1 MKKIFTR
8 IAVGLLLALAALLI
22 FASTRPDTFR
32 VERSLIIASTPE
44 KIVPLISNFHH
55 WTAWSP
61 YEKLDPAMKRTFSG
75 DSAGVGAVYEWASN
89 SHAGA
94 GRMEI
99 LEAAPSLIKIKLD
112 FLKPFEG
119 HNTAEFLLQ
128 PEGSGT
134 KVTWAVYG
142 PSPLLSKVMGIFFD
156 MDHLIGKDFESGL
169 LSLKSVSES

>member
-8 IAVGLLLALAALLI
+8 IVIGFLLAVAALLI
-22 FASTRPDTFR
+22 FASTKPDTFR
-32 VERSLIIASTPE
+32 VERSLTIAAAPE
-44 KIVPLISNFHH
+44 KILPMIGNFHR
-55 WTAWSP
+55 WAAWSP
-61 YEKLDPAMKRTFSG
+61 YEKLDPAMKRSFSG

-99 LEAAPSLIKIKLD
+99 LEATASLIKIKLD

-119 HNTAEFLLQ
+119 HNTAEFILQ
-128 PEGSGT
+128 PDGNGT

-142 PSPLLSKVMGIFFD
+142 PSPLMSKVMGIFFD

-169 LSLKSVSES
+169 LSLKSVTES

>member
-1 MKKIFTR
+1 MKKIFMRVT
-8 IAVGLLLALAALLI
+8 IGLVLAIAALLI
-22 FASTRPDTFR
+22 FASTKPDTFR
-32 VERSLIIASTPE
+32 VERSVVIASTPE
-44 KIVPLISNFHH
+44 KIVPLINNFHR
-55 WTAWSP
+55 WASWSP
-61 YEKLDPAMKRTFSG
+61 YEKLDPAMKRTFGG

-99 LEAAPSLIKIKLD
+99 LEAAPLLIKIKLD

-169 LSLKSVSES
+169 ENLKKIAES